1 MIDLKTQ
8 DRIVFEL
15 SEKCVYLNEDESK
28 DDEIGFLH
36 TKIESCDEKGLK
48 ICDQR
53 LNVKLLNKLGVKSFA
68 EKLMIIEDIYLEDY
82 GQEEIFTDRLRKN
95 LDGYKDGLAIFKE
108 AIQNADDACATEI
121 KICFDRR
128 TIPSDRLLDKNMKGA
143 QGPAIL
149 IYSNSIF
156 TEIMLKIAEIMLK
169 IAEKFLRD

>member
-1 MIDLKTQ
+1 MPYFYSLNKSSNKFVSKFESVYVQLFKVETSLSLEKLVQILEKIAQDEKIDPKRTQLLIRNIFDVIESDFLNEFINLKSQIKLPVIDLKTQ

-68 EKLMIIEDIYLEDY
+68 EKE
-82 GQEEIFTDRLRKN
+82 
-95 LDGYKDGLAIFKE
+95 
-108 AIQNADDACATEI
+108 TE
-121 KICFDRR
+121 
-128 TIPSDRLLDKNMKGA
+128 T
-143 QGPAIL
+143 
-149 IYSNSIF
+149 
-156 TEIMLKIAEIMLK
+156 
-169 IAEKFLRD
+169 